1 MTHQPTLFERTQTEV
16 ASENALPLS
25 SSAAPPGTSHAAAR
39 ELKPDTG
46 RLRLA
51 VFEYIKGCGDRGCI
65 DEDGERETGIKHQT
79 YTPRRLELVERGLVM
94 DSGERRR
101 NSGGRS
107 CAVWI
112 AKEQHEHL

>member
-1 MTHQPTLFERTQTEV
+1 MHQPTLFERTTREV

-46 RLRLA
+46 RLRML
-51 VFEYIKGCGDRGCI
+51 VFEHIKACGARGCI
-65 DEDGERETGIKHQT
+65 DEEGERATGIKHQT

-94 DSGERRR
+94 ELKERRK

-107 CAVWI
+107 CAVWV
-112 AKEQHEHL
+112 ATE